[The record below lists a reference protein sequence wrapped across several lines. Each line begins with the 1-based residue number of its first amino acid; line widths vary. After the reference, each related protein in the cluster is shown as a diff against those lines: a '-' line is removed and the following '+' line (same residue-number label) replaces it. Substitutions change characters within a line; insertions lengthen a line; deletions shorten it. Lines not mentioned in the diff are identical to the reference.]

1 MSTPSMMSPRT
12 GGPSAKVAFKRAFV
26 NKFQTKIVRLKEPIA
41 DDSESDSP
49 SVKLEKKKQRK
60 EARRQARL
68 AREKL
73 KKEDPF
79 SYYFGELDPD
89 NPDADAKKAKKL
101 NRRSTLNLG

>member
-1 MSTPSMMSPRT
+1 MSTPSMKSPRT
-12 GGPSAKVAFKRAFV
+12 GGPSAKVTFKRAFV
-26 NKFQTKIVRLKEPIA
+26 NKYQTKIVRLKEPIK

-73 KKEDPF
+73 K
-79 SYYFGELDPD
+79 
-89 NPDADAKKAKKL
+89 
-101 NRRSTLNLG
+101 